1 MLAVNGVGMSDKVFH
16 NYCKN
21 ALEILRTQYES
32 TKILKHN
39 ATSGAV
45 REQIIKDFLSEH
57 LPELIS
63 VVSGQIFDSKDC
75 YSKQQDI
82 VLVLKSMPRLPFAS
96 GNELIFQEGVI
107 ATIEIKTALNRT
119 VLKSIGD
126 NIKSVTSLESAI
138 GASAQMGIT
147 HSWPSNR
154 VLTTIITY
162 GGSKLVS
169 YIDELANL
177 EQSQKPD
184 LLLDLSQGLLIKN
197 HGLLVPQNESFDYLL
212 VDDAAEGFKLFLT
225 FLTEITGTLAGRGVL
240 WRNYL

>member
-1 MLAVNGVGMSDKVFH
+1 MSNKVFH

-21 ALEILRTQYES
+21 ALEILRTQYDS

-39 ATSGAV
+39 AMSGAV

-63 VVSGQIFDSKDC
+63 VVSGQIFDSKDS

-82 VLVLKSMPRLPFAS
+82 VLVLKSMPRLPFSS
-96 GNELIFQEGVI
+96 GNELIFQEGVV
-107 ATIEIKTALNRT
+107 ATIEIKTTLNRA
-119 VLKSIGD
+119 VLKNIGD
-126 NIKSVTSLESAI
+126 NIKSVNALQSAI
-138 GASAQMGIT
+138 GASALMGVT
-147 HSWPSNR
+147 HNWLSNR

-162 GGSKLVS
+162 GGSNLAS

-177 EQSQKPD
+177 GQDQKPD

-197 HGLLVPQNESFDYLL
+197 HGLLLPQSDNVDYLL
-212 VDDAAEGFKLFLT
+212 VNDAAEGFKLFLT
-225 FLTEITGTLAGRGVL
+225 FLTEITGTLASRGVC